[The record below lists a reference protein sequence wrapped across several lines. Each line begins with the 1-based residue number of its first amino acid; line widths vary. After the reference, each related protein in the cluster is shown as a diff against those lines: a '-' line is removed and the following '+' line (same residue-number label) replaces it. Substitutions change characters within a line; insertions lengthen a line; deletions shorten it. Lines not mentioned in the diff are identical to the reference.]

1 LGTEISKYQEER
13 KSTETPLVVTS
24 ERGQATSVK
33 PALVPTETPP
43 LVRSRRE
50 LTLGRG
56 SAELRSG
63 TRQPLGLG
71 AGGPSGPK
79 GRGLRRSSGNPW
91 HPPAPR
97 TACPSGRQGAGR
109 PTPSDLL

>member
-1 LGTEISKYQEER
+1 MLSGDGNQVTEIGRTIYHY
-13 KSTETPLVVTS
+13 
-24 ERGQATSVK
+24 ATWEINPNLQQPDLDYLES
-33 PALVPTETPP
+33 PP

-79 GRGLRRSSGNPW
+79 GRGLCFESQSL
-91 HPPAPR
+91 
-97 TACPSGRQGAGR
+97 TV
-109 PTPSDLL
+109 